1 MGAVYFYHLT
11 ETPLEATL
19 PMLLGK
25 ARDVGWRVLVR
36 GTDRGLL
43 ERLDAVLWER
53 PEEGFLP
60 HGMAGGPHDADQ
72 PVLLGDVSAAGFSC
86 VMSVAGADVSADEVK
101 AMERVCIIFDGQDGA
116 AVAQAR
122 GQWKALTGAGCP
134 AQYWAQDA
142 GRWVK
147 KAETASEGE
156 A

>member
-11 ETPLEATL
+11 ETPLEVTL

-36 GTDRGLL
+36 GSDAALL
-43 ERLDAVLWER
+43 ERLDAILWEK

-60 HGMAGGPHDADQ
+60 HGIAGGPHDADQ
-72 PVLLGDVSAAGFSC
+72 PILLGDVPADGFSC
-86 VMSVAGADVSADEVK
+86 VMSVAGAAVSAAEVK
-101 AMERVCIIFDGQDGA
+101 ACARVCIIFDGQDGD
-116 AVAQAR
+116 AVQHAR
-122 GQWKALTGAGCP
+122 GQWKDLTGAGCP
-134 AQYWAQDA
+134 AQYWAQDG

-147 KAETASEGE
+147 KAESASESE